1 MHTTELGVVV
11 VALAV
16 VLTSALVRRSVG
28 VRRRTASSPEAQCHR
43 EIRALRHGSGLY
55 VRPRR
60 AVVWAAGAPSKPP
73 TKQTGTSKAPDAV
86 GCGGCGAGCGGGCG
100 GCGGCGG

>member
-16 VLTSALVRRSVG
+16 VLTTALVRRSVG
-28 VRRRTASSPEAQCHR
+28 VRRRTAESPEAQCRR
-43 EIRALRHGSGLY
+43 EIRALRQASGRY

-60 AVVWAAGAPSKPP
+60 AVVWAAGAPSKPS
-73 TKQTGTSKAPDAV
+73 KQTVTSKAPGAV